1 MYWLK
6 FILLLFLITN
16 FFEILKISE
25 FNLFDIDKEILN
37 DSNILN
43 NLIRLIR

>member
-43 NLIRLIR
+43 NLIR